1 VTLDLI
7 FQAIVTGLLLG
18 GVYCLICVGLTL
30 TFGVMRIINFA
41 HGEFLMIAMYGAYFF
56 SQYFHTEAYT
66 SVIVD
71 LPGLFILGVAVFHFL
86 IRPILGAEPL
96 NQMLLLVGLSL
107 VLQNGALALFSAD
120 TRSVQSAIAYS
131 KIELGEVIVGIPRLI
146 AFSVSLIITLALYWL
161 LRSTELGRRI
171 RAAASDRETAAL
183 MGINVNRV
191 NLIAFGIGVG
201 CLGIAGPVMMPVFYV
216 VPNIGTFF
224 ILIAFVVVV
233 LGGIGNFMGAMVA
246 SFVVAIAESLG
257 ALFMPGSTAPVL
269 PFLLFILVLLFKPEG
284 LFGTRSA

>member
-1 VTLDLI
+1 
-7 FQAIVTGLLLG
+7 
-18 GVYCLICVGLTL
+18 
-30 TFGVMRIINFA
+30 MKIINFA

-66 SVIVD
+66 SVVLV
-71 LPGLFILGVAVFHFL
+71 LPALFLLGIAVFQL
-86 IRPILGAEPL
+86 LVRPVLAAEPL

-120 TRSVQSAIAYS
+120 TRSVQSAIAYA
-131 KIELGEVIVGIPRLI
+131 KIEFGEVIIGIPRLI
-146 AFSVSLIITLALYWL
+146 AFAVSVLITLALYWV

-171 RAAASDRETAAL
+171 RAAASDREAAAL
-183 MGINVNRV
+183 MGINVNLI
-191 NLIAFGIGVG
+191 NLLAFGIGVG
-201 CLGIAGPVMMPVFYV
+201 CLGIAGPVMMPVFYT
-216 VPNIGTFF
+216 VPNIGSFF

-233 LGGIGNFMGAMVA
+233 LGGIGNFIGAMLA
-246 SFVVAIAESLG
+246 SFIVAIAESVG

-269 PFLLFILVLLFKPEG
+269 PFLLFIIVLLFKPEG